1 MKGPGLPPT
10 LSGRQIC
17 MLVGRAEGAIRPPIA
32 VGVAHA
38 LPRRRGFATAF
49 LKQRRQATEE
59 TRDLLLSV
67 LQASS
72 TKREAKTYLQRF
84 KPTTTAVATTT
95 TPAPS
100 AVSTEQKPDGS
111 FTSIVSSELVPG
123 SLQKTQNREFIRSLL
138 RKSRPHAFEQFSE
151 DCFAPDMSDQQLH
164 LALVKLRGPQHLSD
178 PELTAIGRTLKKL
191 GRLGLG
197 SVVVVDVNEDGKP
210 GAPEESSKEL
220 RALNISQMGRVV
232 SAIEHAGGR
241 AQAVQ
246 GSLSI
251 DHNGDS
257 HVLLPSLILAPTSRG
272 AIPVIPALAHDHM
285 QKLRPTSPDSVL
297 VALCRL
303 LDDIKHHTGA
313 ALSLGSL
320 QELITLDRLIVL
332 DPLGGI
338 PSFERASGAHVFLNL
353 EQEYNGVLSE
363 LRSKKTS
370 VPATST
376 HISTLT
382 SLRECLKLLPSTTS
396 AVITTPGAAMTHEGP
411 QESRNPL
418 IHNLLT
424 DKPVFSSSLPITP
437 STPRVITTLLKHG
450 VPLLM
455 LPPTEFAAGQ
465 TLSTH
470 PNINMKR
477 LVDLIED
484 SFGKKLDVEHYLHRV
499 DRNMAAII
507 IAGDY
512 DGGAIITW
520 ETGTNGRKVPYLDKF
535 AVARKAQ
542 GTGGVA
548 DVVFKAMLAGKGM
561 FSNEL
566 IWRSRQRNP
575 VNKWYFERAKGT
587 YKLPDGKWTMFWTTD
602 GLLEDGPERF
612 QEYMGICEHI
622 VPSLLDE

>member
-1 MKGPGLPPT
+1 MKRLLAPTSAPGRKICPLIGKAKGGLNLPAVRDT
-10 LSGRQIC
+10 
-17 MLVGRAEGAIRPPIA
+17 PPQQ
-32 VGVAHA
+32 
-38 LPRRRGFATAF
+38 RGFATVS
-49 LKQRRQATEE
+49 LKERRQTTEE
-59 TRDLLLSV
+59 ARDLFLSV
-67 LQASS
+67 LHASS
-72 TKREAKTYLQRF
+72 TKREAKSYLQRF
-84 KPTTTAVATTT
+84 KPTATN
-95 TPAPS
+95 TPALNTPIP
-100 AVSTEQKPDGS
+100 ERKDDGS
-111 FTSIVSSELVPG
+111 FTSIVPNELVPG
-123 SLQKTQNREFIRSLL
+123 SLHKMQNREFIRSLL
-138 RKSRPHAFEQFSE
+138 RTSRPHAFEQFSE

-164 LALVKLRGPQHLSD
+164 LALVKLRGPQHLND
-178 PELTAIGRTLKKL
+178 EELAAIGRTLKKL
-191 GRLGLG
+191 GRLGLS

-210 GAPEESSKEL
+210 RAPDPEESNQEL
-220 RALNISQMGRVV
+220 RGLHITQMERVV
-232 SAIEHAGGR
+232 SAIDLAGGR

-257 HVLLPSLILAPTSRG
+257 HVLLPSLILAPASRG
-272 AIPVIPALAHDHM
+272 AIPVIPALAHDHR
-285 QKLRPTSPDSVL
+285 QRLRPTSPDSIL

-338 PSFERASGAHVFLNL
+338 PSYERPSGAHVFLNL
-353 EQEYNGVLSE
+353 EQEYGNALSE
-363 LRSKKTS
+363 LRNNKTE
-370 VPATST
+370 VTNT
-376 HISTLT
+376 HISTLN
-382 SLRECLKLLPSTTS
+382 SLRECLKLLPTTTS
-396 AVITTPGAAMTHEGP
+396 AVITTPQAAMTHEGP
-411 QESRNPL
+411 QEVRNPL

-450 VPLLM
+450 VPVLT
-455 LPPTEFAAGQ
+455 LPPTEFEAGQ
-465 TLSTH
+465 TLSSH
-470 PNINMKR
+470 PKVDMKR
-477 LVDLIED
+477 LVELVED

-499 DRNMAAII
+499 DRNIAAII

-520 ETGTNGRKVPYLDKF
+520 ETGNNGRKVPYLDKF

-548 DVVFKAMLAGKGM
+548 DVVFKAMLSGKGM
-561 FSNEL
+561 FLKEL

-602 GLLEDGPERF
+602 GLLEDGAERF
-612 QEYMGICEHI
+612 EEYIGICERI
-622 VPSLLDE
+622 VPSLVEE

>member
-1 MKGPGLPPT
+1 MKRLVFTTVSRRG
-10 LSGRQIC
+10 IC
-17 MLVGRAEGAIRPPIA
+17 MAIGGAKGVIKLPAVVANASRPQ
-32 VGVAHA
+32 
-38 LPRRRGFATAF
+38 RGFATES
-49 LKQRRQATEE
+49 LNSKQHRQTTEE
-59 TRDLLLSV
+59 ARDLFLSV

-84 KPTTTAVATTT
+84 KPTTTAISTS
-95 TPAPS
+95 TPFPS
-100 AVSTEQKPDGS
+100 TPSVEQKPDGS
-111 FTSIVSSELVPG
+111 FTSIVPSELVPG
-123 SLQKTQNREFIRSLL
+123 SLQKMQNREFIRSLL
-138 RKSRPHAFEQFSE
+138 RKSRPQAFEQFSE

-164 LALVKLRGPQHLSD
+164 IALVKLRGPQHLD
-178 PELTAIGRTLKKL
+178 DTELTAIGRTLKKL

-210 GAPEESSKEL
+210 SAPEESDPDL
-220 RALNISQMGRVV
+220 RALHIRQMERVV
-232 SAIEHAGGR
+232 AAIEHAGGH

-251 DHNGDS
+251 DHNGDG
-257 HVLLPSLILAPTSRG
+257 HVLLPSLILAPASRG
-272 AIPVIPALAHDHM
+272 SIPVIPALAHDHM
-285 QKLRPTSPDSVL
+285 QRLRPMSPDSIL
-297 VALCRL
+297 VAMCRL
-303 LDDIKHHTGA
+303 LDNIKHHTGP

-320 QELITLDRLIVL
+320 QEPITLDRLIIL

-338 PSFERASGAHVFLNL
+338 PSYERTTGAHVFLNL
-353 EQEYNGVLSE
+353 EQEYRGVLSE
-363 LRSKKTS
+363 LRNSET
-370 VPATST
+370 PERST
-376 HISTLT
+376 HMSTLM
-382 SLRECLKLLPSTTS
+382 SLRECLKLLPSTSS
-396 AVITTPGAAMTHEGP
+396 AVVTTPQAAMTHDGP
-411 QESRNPL
+411 QEVRNPL

-437 STPRVITTLLKHG
+437 ATPRVITTLLKHG

-455 LPPTEFAAGQ
+455 LPPTEFEAGK
-465 TLSTH
+465 TLSSH
-470 PNINMKR
+470 PKINMKR

-484 SFGKKLDVEHYLHRV
+484 SFGKKLDVDHYLDRV
-499 DRNMAAII
+499 DRNIAGII

-520 ETGTNGRKVPYLDKF
+520 ETGNNGRKVPYLDKF

-548 DVVFKAMLAGKGM
+548 DVVFKAMLAGKSM
-561 FSNEL
+561 FSKEL

-602 GLLEDGPERF
+602 GLLEDGAERF
-612 QEYMGICEHI
+612 EEYIGICERI
-622 VPSLLDE
+622 VPSLVEE